1 MPIEISLP
9 DGRHPKARHRG
20 PGWQSWPTQIYVR
33 AIGLP
38 RAASE
43 WRSEV
48 KEEDRAQSGPGDMS
62 EAAHPLFWAACSAD
76 LTRWLVGNR
85 SQRKSTLS
93 QSASS
98 EQRVSGVAK
107 SRRRTGHSPVRG
119 T

>member
-76 LTRWLVGNR
+76 LTRWLAAMLRSCPPAPSPNSLRKTASQQVFADLVGNR
-85 SQRKSTLS
+85 S
-93 QSASS
+93 
-98 EQRVSGVAK
+98 
-107 SRRRTGHSPVRG
+107 
-119 T
+119 